1 MAKIKVTKTDPPV
14 TVREVIR
21 TKTPLDDTAD
31 IRDDIS
37 FLVGR
42 GGVPSLS
49 DDDSRGSYARL
60 AQKMGVDKARKLL
73 DAMAIHAQRPEVVAM
88 KTPEQRIQSFYNIG
102 SSNPDISPY
111 IQQAKVFGSGV
122 LSGFNRSSLLGNQ
135 ILSGTDEKVA
145 PVNNPVAADLAKKI
159 LLRVK
164 K

>member
-14 TVREVIR
+14 TEVIR
-21 TKTPLDDTAD
+21 TKTPADDTAD
-31 IRDDIS
+31 IRDDIN
-37 FLVGR
+37 FLVAR
-42 GGVPSLS
+42 GGAPNLA

-60 AQKMGVDKARKLL
+60 SQKMGIDKARKLL
-73 DAMAIHAQRPEVVAM
+73 DAMAIHAQRPEVIAM
-88 KTPEQRIQSFYNIG
+88 KTPEQRIQSFYTIG

-135 ILSGTDEKVA
+135 ILSGTAENIA
-145 PVNNPVAADLAKKI
+145 PVNNPVTADLAKKV

>member
-1 MAKIKVTKTDPPV
+1 MAKIKVTKSDPPV
-14 TVREVIR
+14 TVKEVIR
-21 TKTPLDDTAD
+21 TKTGADDTAD

-42 GGVPSLS
+42 GGAPNLA
-49 DDDSRGSYARL
+49 DDDSRGTYARL
-60 AQKMGVDKARKLL
+60 AQRMGTDKARKLL
-73 DAMAIHAQRPEVVAM
+73 EAMSIHAQRPEVMAM
-88 KTPEQRIQSFYNIG
+88 KSPEQRIQSFYNIG

-122 LSGFNRSSLLGNQ
+122 LSGFSRSSLLGNQ

-145 PVNNPVAADLAKKI
+145 ATNNPVATDLAKKI